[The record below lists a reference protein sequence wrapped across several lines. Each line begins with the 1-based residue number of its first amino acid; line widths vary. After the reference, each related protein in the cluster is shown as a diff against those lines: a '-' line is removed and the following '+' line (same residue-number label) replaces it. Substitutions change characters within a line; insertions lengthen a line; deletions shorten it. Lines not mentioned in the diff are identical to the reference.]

1 MCDSTV
7 YRCSVMIDTYTH
19 AQDII
24 LKLLIGTCMH
34 LLRSRLTTNRQRLAL
49 CT

>member
-7 YRCSVMIDTYTH
+7 YRCSMMIDTYTH

-24 LKLLIGTCMH
+24 LKLLFGTCMH
-34 LLRSRLTTNRQRLAL
+34 ILRSMLITSRQRFAL
-49 CT
+49 YT

>member
-24 LKLLIGTCMH
+24 LKLLFSTCMH
-34 LLRSRLTTNRQRLAL
+34 LLRSRLTTSRQRLAL
-49 CT
+49 YT